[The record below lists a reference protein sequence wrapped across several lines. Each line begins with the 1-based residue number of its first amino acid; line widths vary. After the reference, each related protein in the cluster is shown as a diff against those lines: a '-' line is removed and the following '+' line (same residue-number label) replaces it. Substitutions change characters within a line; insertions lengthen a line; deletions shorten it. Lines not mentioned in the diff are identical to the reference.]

1 MKIEL
6 VNGNRISK
14 WKWEK
19 KEIVFPNDFFKRK
32 KEKEKRNFKNYFL
45 RNKIVLT
52 KDIFF

>member
-32 KEKEKRNFKNYFL
+32 KEKEKEISR
-45 RNKIVLT
+45 I
-52 KDIFF
+52 IFWEIK